1 MNVQNVIPKAR
12 EVKAGLSETREY
24 LNNTGLEDFFLTMFF
39 ENSPKSKKYDYDKS
53 YAYRQGTKV
62 ELIFTNPNTGKDRV
76 IKTYK
81 LPEGGEEKFF
91 IDEDGYLC
99 EDGLETEKVLY
110 KVSVDAS
117 KKAGL
122 ERYKKMRKK
131 QIESKKVKA
140 VDYENIVSVQKLRD
154 ILSNNKQY
162 AKESGQSEYDYNITD
177 FQENPESWNGVF
189 SDGKSYDEL
198 SEEESKVRSDNF
210 TKALKDYAGTP
221 LLASKK
227 VKALSNHRQLETYF
241 ENLFLSSDDGS
252 KYERKD
258 IQADRQQGGMQ
269 IYSID
274 ADGNYQE
281 SLKEYDLPASKDG
294 KYRYYTNDNNDLCDS
309 YSKTEDIVYDGS
321 AIKAKKVKAEVSTVK
336 TWEFNGDAVSDY
348 FENDA
353 DALEKLS
360 TMDSPVLTIELWN
373 SGEFTY
379 ILAEKSEN
387 SSNFSSV
394 GDDKEGVKK
403 FLSSQ
408 DIDLSEYEDET
419 VEASAKVK
427 ALRATA
433 ELIKSLSID
442 NNIEDKFMKKKTNAM
457 TEAYEV
463 IVGNIGTVYSGD
475 DMAEAKSTYESYV
488 ADSKADYGRAGGE
501 DVTLMVDG
509 EPDSDY
515 EYFGTQS
522 LNENLNAAKKDK
534 DDKKKDKDKDEKKD
548 EKKKDED
555 LSEDDKMKKLRE
567 KKKEARKVRF
577 EALKKVRAQPA
588 TDGNG
593 TPIVGDAPDVDD
605 AVIEDPAATKTTV
618 VEETKIESDPGKVEV
633 EITDPNGAAVVVKLN
648 EELERLSEEADAND
662 TAQKIITDVLEE
674 AGVTMVAINKIKA
687 CFVKKTKVKAS
698 DFKKVLQVAANME
711 SLIDGE
717 MEDSKK
723 KMCEAERKEMTEIQG
738 TFQAKLEKIGD
749 TMVSI
754 RTGKELDPKASLS
767 KTIASLTDM
776 SKEYKY
782 FKRLVAERDDVSD
795 ALYMVANHV
804 EKKIIKATREEIS
817 GKFDEYMSMGKI
829 KRKITAG
836 IYAEH
841 GLAITASLGA
851 VVTDTDRKSPS
862 DNLADTM
869 SDAIKDET
877 RER

>member
-198 SEEESKVRSDNF
+198 SEEETNVRLDNF
-210 TKALKDYAGTP
+210 DKALKDYAGTP
-221 LLASKK
+221 LLASKEVKAIDYPMALDPGLRGYLEAMLWSSTTSGTFGIIDIPDENIAKEKEYVDKFYAEHKEDIKAFKSENEVDDEQVGHTLWLQSAGHGSGFFDFTGDAADRLNESLRDDYTNEGKMFWTDAEGKLVIEGKKK

-241 ENLFLSSDDGS
+241 ENL
-252 KYERKD
+252 
-258 IQADRQQGGMQ
+258 
-269 IYSID
+269 
-274 ADGNYQE
+274 
-281 SLKEYDLPASKDG
+281 
-294 KYRYYTNDNNDLCDS
+294 
-309 YSKTEDIVYDGS
+309 
-321 AIKAKKVKAEVSTVK
+321 
-336 TWEFNGDAVSDY
+336 
-348 FENDA
+348 
-353 DALEKLS
+353 
-360 TMDSPVLTIELWN
+360 
-373 SGEFTY
+373 
-379 ILAEKSEN
+379 
-387 SSNFSSV
+387 
-394 GDDKEGVKK
+394 